1 MNLKLLTKSEYNM
14 DEQHLVLLSII
25 CQLLDG
31 GADISNLNPDVQDY
45 LQGFADD
52 LNKEDDEFIDMIYY
66 YADTFFNKVNNNK
79 KAFH

>member
-1 MNLKLLTKSEYNM
+1 MNLKLLMKSEYEM

-52 LNKEDDEFIDMIYY
+52 
-66 YADTFFNKVNNNK
+66 
-79 KAFH
+79 